1 MEKSKNK
8 GTMLGNNF
16 FGGGL
21 NMKNILMATDLT
33 INSDRALERAIM
45 LAKST
50 GAKLHIVHVAPVY
63 HLSGRKSRAET
74 LKQDKEALIRA
85 YLSGYSGAETVKT
98 TIHAIDS
105 ENAFAEI
112 IKTSQECK
120 ADLIVMG
127 VHNKVGFMDMFVGTT
142 IERVIRKGLKPVLM
156 VVDKPKD
163 DYKSV
168 VVGCDF
174 SDAAKNAFNFALRLS
189 SIPTISL
196 VHSYDYPDTSTGK
209 KIQVYAGE
217 TLRKLETEKLQ
228 KFAKERGKALKKY
241 NIPADNFSHKNIQGS
256 PRAVLAAE
264 VKKSK
269 AGLLAIG
276 VHSRSSFL
284 SSKLGGVAQAILASP
299 PCDVLVAKEI

>member
-1 MEKSKNK
+1 
-8 GTMLGNNF
+8 MLDNNF
-16 FGGGL
+16 LGGGL

-33 INSDRALERAIM
+33 INSDRALERAVM
-45 LAKST
+45 LAKSS

-63 HLSGRKSRAET
+63 HLSGRNNRAET

-85 YLSGYSGAETVKT
+85 YLSGYSGAETVKI

-112 IKTSQECK
+112 IKTSQESK

-189 SIPTISL
+189 SIPTTISL

-241 NIPADNFSHKNIQGS
+241 NIPAENFSYKNIQGS
-256 PRAVLAAE
+256 PRSVLAAE

-284 SSKLGGVAQAILASP
+284 SSKLGGVAQTILASP